1 MPSFDA
7 GFYHLTAL
15 LPLRSDG
22 GPTPDWSWNGL
33 STSASSSLR
42 LLLASLR
49 TVDEPRSSK
58 EIEAGDSPARPVPF
72 SGNQRTHFARL
83 TVINNVAYNGRKQ
96 GDTVF
101 SLLRDRVLQEPQIND
116 PEQPDQLEHA
126 YLALLIDFDAVD
138 GRRQTVEN
146 YLHELWQG
154 MEEEWTLIMR
164 HCRGFNNDSRQRQ
177 NSFVDMIVHHEIEST
192 FTFANYRWPADPAEK
207 DGLWPSS
214 VQPPARVH
222 GLAWFG
228 LLLVCLLLLGVGLIA
243 LVVILGRDGLN
254 SVQGE
259 GFQLEK
265 LAWLMLIE
273 ASLLAGALL
282 SWRKFLEVAY
292 KPWPTRHGTDL
303 RSVLKSLYL
312 QQHLT
317 EWLEQQQTSG
327 GNHPMPSLRQS
338 FRAFLKEHQPHNLE
352 SATLRPGSNQVA
364 AKPSPPE
371 A

>member
-15 LPLRSDG
+15 LPLRTDG

-33 STSASSSLR
+33 STSACSSLR

-72 SGNQRTHFARL
+72 SRNQRTHFARL
-83 TVINNVAYNGRKQ
+83 SVINNVAYNGRKQ

-126 YLALLIDFDAVD
+126 YLALLIDFDAAD
-138 GRRQTVEN
+138 GSRKTMEN
-146 YLHELWQG
+146 YLHELWPG
-154 MEEEWTLIMR
+154 LEEEWTVSMR
-164 HCRGFNNDSRQRQ
+164 HCRGFNNDPRQRQ

-192 FTFANYRWPADPAEK
+192 FTFANYQWPADAG
-207 DGLWPSS
+207 GLWASS
-214 VQPPARVH
+214 IQPPFRAL
-222 GLAWFG
+222 GLVW
-228 LLLVCLLLLGVGLIA
+228 LILLVACLLLLVVGLIA
-243 LVVILGRDGLN
+243 LVVILRRDALTSAQAG
-254 SVQGE
+254 
-259 GFQLEK
+259 GFHLEK
-265 LAWLMLIE
+265 LAWPMLIE
-273 ASLLAGALL
+273 ASLVAGALL

-327 GNHPMPSLRQS
+327 GDHPMPSLRQS
-338 FRAFLKEHQPHNLE
+338 FRAFLEEHQPHNLE
-352 SATLRPGSNQVA
+352 SATLRPGSNQIA

-371 A
+371 AR